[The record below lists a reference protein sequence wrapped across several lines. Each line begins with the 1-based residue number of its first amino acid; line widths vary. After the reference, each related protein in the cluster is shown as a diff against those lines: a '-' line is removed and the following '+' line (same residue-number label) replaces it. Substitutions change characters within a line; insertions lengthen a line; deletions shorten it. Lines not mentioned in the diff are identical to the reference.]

1 MYQYARGIASFRPA
15 VATRPNHMDAP
26 APPKESVDNRHAK
39 FRELAECRTNA
50 ALEAIRRIGNLSNR
64 QLYHFEETEVRKI
77 LKVLRDAVADIET
90 RFASPKGRT
99 GGKFKL

>member
-1 MYQYARGIASFRPA
+1 
-15 VATRPNHMDAP
+15 MDATAHMGAP
-26 APPKESVDNRHAK
+26 ASSRESIEKRHAK
-39 FRELAECRTNA
+39 FRELAENRTNA

-64 QLYHFEETEVRKI
+64 QLYHFEEAEVRKI
-77 LKVLRDAVADIET
+77 LKVLRDAIGDIET

>member
-1 MYQYARGIASFRPA
+1 
-15 VATRPNHMDAP
+15 MDAR
-26 APPKESVDNRHAK
+26 APLNEAAEKRHAK
-39 FRELAECRTNA
+39 FRELAENRTNA

-64 QLYHFEETEVRKI
+64 QLYHFEEAEVRKI
-77 LKVLRDAVADIET
+77 VKVLRDALADIET